1 MELSSVEDFQTRVSS
16 KAVPNTFRTFG
27 GKVRTF
33 EQVGRQKL
41 LNILKGIEFTLW
53 KVQVRSQKK
62 NSNDSDQIYPST
74 YKACIILLFLLVM
87 YINTLSG
94 RIKSLSISER
104 TVGLHTSSSNS
115 SKCRSVWEYYKPK
128 SSDRRWNNQF

>member
-27 GKVRTF
+27 GKVRKF

-62 NSNDSDQIYPST
+62 NSYDSDQIYPST
-74 YKACIILLFLLVM
+74 YKACII
-87 YINTLSG
+87 
-94 RIKSLSISER
+94 IS
-104 TVGLHTSSSNS
+104 TGDVYQHAIWSH
-115 SKCRSVWEYYKPK
+115 
-128 SSDRRWNNQF
+128 